1 MSDETLFIGPQ
12 QAGKT
17 AVIVCGMDFAA
28 TEMLILSAIADRGIS
43 SIVLDLESPCELR
56 GRQDIMDALLRDMPM
71 KTADVRPPP
80 SYLKHDPT
88 KNVRRR
94 RRR

>member
-1 MSDETLFIGPQ
+1 MSDEPETLFIGPQ

-43 SIVLDLESPCELR
+43 SIVLDLDHHGGQLAA
-56 GRQDIMDALLRDMPM
+56 QIDLLRDMPM
-71 KTADVRPPP
+71 KTADVRPAP

-94 RRR
+94 RR